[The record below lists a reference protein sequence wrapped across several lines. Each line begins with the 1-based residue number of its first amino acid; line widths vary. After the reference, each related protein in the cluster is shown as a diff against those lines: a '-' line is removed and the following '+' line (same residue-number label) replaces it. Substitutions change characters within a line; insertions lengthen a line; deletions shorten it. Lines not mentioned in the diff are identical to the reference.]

1 MIKIV
6 RQNNKIV
13 QIPLCCDKIRSMKKK
28 FISIILI
35 LLLILSAGCG
45 NKNSESQIVLTTGF
59 ENGELFFIGDSKCY
73 LPEALIYIRSLEN
86 SYESLYGEDLLDRK
100 TGDMLVSDRLSD
112 IALSRL
118 AEVKALGLLA
128 SERGVSL
135 TEDENEKCSQAA
147 AGCLKSLSDNNISD
161 IDVSLELLVSMYRD
175 YALADKVYSDI
186 TGDIDPEIS
195 DDEARIVTIQR
206 ILINKDSES
215 EAMETANS
223 VYAKLNEGTS
233 FESLADDYNAGAETK
248 FSFGKDTDEFSPEFV
263 NACFELST
271 GDVSS
276 PLVTKEGVSIVK
288 CLSSYD
294 MEETDANKIRMV
306 EKKKSEAFDE
316 IYSAFVKDLHTGFN
330 NELWSE
336 QKPVSSQPV
345 IKDNFFSVYNDIFK

>member
-1 MIKIV
+1 
-6 RQNNKIV
+6 
-13 QIPLCCDKIRSMKKK
+13 MKKK
-28 FISIILI
+28 FIAIILI

-45 NKNSESQIVLTTGF
+45 NKRSEGQIVLTTGF

-73 LPEALIYIRSLEN
+73 LPEAQIYIRSLEN
-86 SYESLYGEDLLDRK
+86 DYESLYGEDLLERK
-100 TGDMLVSDRLSD
+100 TGDILVSDRLSD
-112 IALSRL
+112 MALSRL

-128 SERGVSL
+128 AKRGVTL
-135 TEDENEKCSQAA
+135 NEGEIDKCSQAA
-147 AGCLKSLSDNNISD
+147 ARCMKSLSDNNISD
-161 IDVSLELLVSMYRD
+161 IDVSQDLLFSMYRD
-175 YALADKVYSDI
+175 YALADKVYYDI

-206 ILINKDSES
+206 ILILKDSES
-215 EAMETANS
+215 EAMETANT
-223 VYAKLNEGTS
+223 VFAKLNEGAS
-233 FESLADDYNAGAETK
+233 FESLADDYNDADETK
-248 FSFGKDTDEFSPEFV
+248 FSLSKDTDEFSPEFV

-276 PLVTKEGVSIVK
+276 PLITKEGVSIVK
-288 CLSSYD
+288 CISSYD

-316 IYSAFVKDLHTGFN
+316 IYSAFTKDLPSEFN

-345 IKDNFFSVYNDIFK
+345 IKDNFFSVYSDIFK